1 MYKIA
6 FEDKDVVIRLNR
18 DLVDE
23 DELSR
28 FLDYIC
34 LESIRKNSKLTEEQ
48 ATILAKEIDRDVW
61 KNIHNK
67 LEVE

>member
-6 FEDKDVVIRLNR
+6 FKDKEIVIRLSR
-18 DLVDE
+18 DLVDK

-34 LESIRKNSKLTEEQ
+34 LESIRKNSRLTEEQ
-48 ATILAKEIDRDVW
+48 AATLAKEVNGNVW
-61 KNIHNK
+61 KNIRG
-67 LEVE
+67 